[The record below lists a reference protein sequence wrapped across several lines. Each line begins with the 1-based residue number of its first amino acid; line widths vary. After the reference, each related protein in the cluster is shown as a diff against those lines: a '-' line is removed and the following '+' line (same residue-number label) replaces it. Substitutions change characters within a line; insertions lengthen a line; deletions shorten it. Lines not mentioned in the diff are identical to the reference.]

1 MHGARKMYAGICRL
15 GLILPEGN
23 SLKEKRSIIKS
34 IMERLRHRFNISVA
48 EVEHQDALRRA
59 GIGFAVVSNEK
70 SHLEKMMHSVVN
82 HIELDGRVE
91 IESVESEI
99 H

>member
-1 MHGARKMYAGICRL
+1 MFVGICRL

-23 SLKEKRSIIKS
+23 SLKDKRNIIKS
-34 IMERLRHRFNISVA
+34 IMERLRHRFNISIA

-70 SHLEKMMHSVVN
+70 SHLEKMMNSVVN

-91 IESVESEI
+91 IESIESEI